1 MLFIWLM
8 SDSIIL
14 DLYIL
19 KAYLIFAPRTW
30 MDHCSSSIVQLCRLH
45 MHVYYIILILDIT
58 YNRFPSFPSFIRIHV
73 LLLAQKWQT
82 NDLNAKQVRLLIC
95 SCKINIIAYTT
106 YIHLVYYRN
115 TTYCT
120 YTDLHHYVYEESL
133 HCVNQKGSKMY
144 YSIIGEEVMMMTVH
158 SFLELIYW
166 TSLFRITQG
175 NAIRQRFL
183 WYMYYIFRVHTIQLF
198 LLRDTDILLEKA
210 TCMSGLIQTLL
221 VESSC
226 VDQ

>member
-30 MDHCSSSIVQLCRLH
+30 MDHCSSIVQLCRLH

-58 YNRFPSFPSFIRIHV
+58 YNRFLSFLSFIRIHV

-82 NDLNAKQVRLLIC
+82 NDPNAKQVRLLIC

-106 YIHLVYYRN
+106 TYIRNSRNFYLNPVHVALTKKLMSNNLVIMFS
-115 TTYCT
+115 T
-120 YTDLHHYVYEESL
+120 
-133 HCVNQKGSKMY
+133 
-144 YSIIGEEVMMMTVH
+144 
-158 SFLELIYW
+158 
-166 TSLFRITQG
+166 
-175 NAIRQRFL
+175 
-183 WYMYYIFRVHTIQLF
+183 
-198 LLRDTDILLEKA
+198 
-210 TCMSGLIQTLL
+210 
-221 VESSC
+221 
-226 VDQ
+226 